1 MHHELFLALLGVCGE
16 VVVERTAS
24 KRENVTTFTFDEL
37 ATPCLLSEGDRQ
49 VLLPLLHVGY
59 CFRRLSKFAQPP
71 LDTSRRDGSSIHPSL
86 YVHSFRQSLSATLA
100 VYAKHVAS
108 LEQEVLAKTDS
119 NLFPFARL
127 LVDFQGELEL
137 FPFLCRLVDH
147 IERKKLRGKGVLEML
162 QSHDRSGYPRV
173 QACVQSYLCNAHRVF
188 FRQMMSWMT
197 AAHVVDPYGEFFI
210 TSPSSSS
217 EYAVDLARVPLR
229 YFPSELAEDVMFIG
243 NAIKILGNNSQH
255 HQAICSCLHSLA
267 SHRTWSTQV
276 VRDELA
282 KLRVVIASA
291 LGTRVVVQGQ
301 FIQWLAR
308 VKAFYLLGHGDF
320 VHAVIDQASPV
331 FANAPTIRSEQ
342 ELNHGVWSAFE
353 LDASSMSL
361 RVPLQEFSFAFNQ
374 PHVLDDDPRVR
385 CRGLVLLGSW
395 NVQVAGLAAADSPL
409 TCWFHHIQYIS
420 RSFRTSFSVVLV
432 DPPPLNAPPS
442 EVSLVLQSDG
452 VHVAAASCPMDS
464 SSNVIIPSTS
474 PSLRLQ
480 FQFHSVQD
488 GACHV
493 TTRLFVYNDGRNDAP
508 SLHDTCTHLKTAG
521 SISVVVDYAADISG
535 WRVHMNDRLCFEY
548 SMNVLKQVDGLAR
561 RKGGMFVG
569 LVLLPPITLVS
580 WSCGRVAADEDPWQ
594 YVGLD
599 MPVPWPVAPLLLTP
613 ATLVTYNH
621 VFQLL
626 FRLKRVQFALN
637 RTWKLSRH
645 HSQSCAIL
653 RHRVLFALSH
663 VFVYFE
669 RDVVDVHFHEC
680 VAACAKSSDFDVVKK
695 AHDTF
700 VAQLVKRCYLYSAT
714 VMHAIDALIALGWD
728 YCRHEPPHATRDAT
742 YLASTLR
749 HLCAVL
755 ANTDA
760 HPLVLVLDF
769 NGFFTHG

>member
-16 VVVERTAS
+16 VVVERTALQ
-24 KRENVTTFTFDEL
+24 RENVTTFTFDEL

-100 VYAKHVAS
+100 VYEKHVAS
-108 LEQEVLAKTDS
+108 LEQEVLAKTDSS

-229 YFPSELAEDVMFIG
+229 YFPSELAEDVLFIG

-267 SHRTWSTQV
+267 SHRTWSTHV

-282 KLRVVIASA
+282 KLRVTIASA
-291 LGTRVVVQGQ
+291 LGTRVVLQGE

-320 VHAVIDQASPV
+320 FHAVIDQASPV

-342 ELNHGVWSAFE
+342 ELNHGVWSVFQ
-353 LDASSMSL
+353 LDASS
-361 RVPLQEFSFAFNQ
+361 
-374 PHVLDDDPRVR
+374 
-385 CRGLVLLGSW
+385 
-395 NVQVAGLAAADSPL
+395 
-409 TCWFHHIQYIS
+409 I
-420 RSFRTSFSVVLV
+420 
-432 DPPPLNAPPS
+432 
-442 EVSLVLQSDG
+442 
-452 VHVAAASCPMDS
+452 
-464 SSNVIIPSTS
+464 
-474 PSLRLQ
+474 LRLQ

-488 GACHV
+488 GACHI
-493 TTRLFVYNDGRNDAP
+493 TTRLFVYNDGSNDAP

-700 VAQLVKRCYLYSAT
+700 VAQLAKRCYLYSAT

-728 YCRHEPPHATRDAT
+728 YCHHEPPHATRDAT

-769 NGFFTHG
+769 NGFFSHG